1 MQEVIRIKS
10 IIEFNNIGSF
20 SLKNTLDCGQCFRWE
35 EQTDGSYLGIVKNSV
50 VKASQAGSVLKLE
63 ELSRN
68 AINKED
74 WQEYFGF
81 NTDYVTVEN
90 KLKSDALLAKAYKL
104 SPGIRILKQDPWETL
119 ISFIISQ
126 NNNIPRIKKIIR
138 SLCQVAGQEIISGMF
153 KFPTPQQILN
163 LSSEELE
170 SIKSG
175 FRAKY
180 IKNAA
185 ELVMN
190 GTVNLKELAAKPNNE
205 ALNELMIIKGVGIKV
220 GSCVLIYGFNKLD
233 VVPVDVWVK
242 RGIDKYFKNGWP
254 EEVKGLE
261 GVAAQYLYNFLRIFE
276 RQQQNK
282 EVCEAYV

>member
-1 MQEVIRIKS
+1 MIRINNT
-10 IIEFNNIGSF
+10 INFDNIGSF

-35 EQTDGSYLGIVKNSV
+35 EQVDGSYLGIVKNSV
-50 VKASQAGSVLKLE
+50 VKASQTGNILKLE
-63 ELSRN
+63 GLSQN
-68 AINKED
+68 SINKED

-81 NTDYVTVEN
+81 DTDYVAIES
-90 KLKSDALLAKAYKL
+90 KLKSDDLLARAYKL
-104 SPGIRILKQDPWETL
+104 SPGIRILKQDPWEAL

-126 NNNIPRIKKIIR
+126 NNNIPRIKKIIK
-138 SLCQVAGQEIISGMF
+138 SLCQVAGQEIISGVF

-163 LSSEELE
+163 LSDEKLE

-185 ELVMN
+185 ELMMN
-190 GTVNLKELAAKPNNE
+190 GTVNLKELAAKLNDE
-205 ALNELMIIKGVGIKV
+205 ALDELMQIKGVGVKV
-220 GSCVLIYGFNKLD
+220 GSCVLIYGFNKLN

-261 GVAAQYLYNFLRIFE
+261 GVAAQYLYNFVRIFE
-276 RQQQNK
+276 RQQQNR
-282 EVCEAYV
+282 EV

>member
-1 MQEVIRIKS
+1 MIRINNA
-10 IIEFNNIGSF
+10 IEFNNIGSF

-35 EQTDGSYLGIVKNSV
+35 EQVDGSYLGIVKNSV
-50 VKASQAGSVLKLE
+50 VKASQTGNVLKLE
-63 ELSRN
+63 ELSQN
-68 AINKED
+68 SINKED

-81 NTDYVTVEN
+81 DTDYVAIES
-90 KLKSDALLAKAYKL
+90 KLKSDDLLVRAYKL
-104 SPGIRILKQDPWETL
+104 SPGIRILKQDPWEAL

-126 NNNIPRIKKIIR
+126 NNNIPRIKKIIK
-138 SLCQVAGQEIISGMF
+138 SLCQVAGQEIISGVF

-163 LSSEELE
+163 LSNEELE
-170 SIKSG
+170 SIRSG

-190 GTVNLKELAAKPNNE
+190 GTVNLKELVAKPNDK
-205 ALNELMIIKGVGIKV
+205 ALEELMKIKGVGVKV
-220 GSCVLIYGFNKLD
+220 GSCVLIYGFNKLN

-254 EEVKGLE
+254 KEVKGLE

-276 RQQQNK
+276 HQQQNREVWK
-282 EVCEAYV
+282 EYV

>member
-1 MQEVIRIKS
+1 MIRINNT
-10 IIEFNNIGSF
+10 INFDNIGSF

-35 EQTDGSYLGIVKNSV
+35 EQVDGSYLGIVKNSV
-50 VKASQAGSVLKLE
+50 VKASQTGNILKLE
-63 ELSRN
+63 ELSQN
-68 AINKED
+68 SINKED

-81 NTDYVTVEN
+81 DTDYVAIES
-90 KLKSDALLAKAYKL
+90 KLKSDDLLARAYKL
-104 SPGIRILKQDPWETL
+104 SPGIRILKQDPWEAL

-126 NNNIPRIKKIIR
+126 NNNIPRIKKIIK
-138 SLCQVAGQEIISGMF
+138 SLCQVAGQEIISGVF

-163 LSSEELE
+163 LSDEKLE

-185 ELVMN
+185 ELMMN
-190 GTVNLKELAAKPNNE
+190 GTVNLKELAAKLNDE
-205 ALNELMIIKGVGIKV
+205 ALDELMQIKGVGVKV
-220 GSCVLIYGFNKLD
+220 GSCVLIYGFNKLN

-261 GVAAQYLYNFLRIFE
+261 GVAAQYLYNFVRIFE
-276 RQQQNK
+276 RQQQNR
-282 EVCEAYV
+282 EV

>member
-1 MQEVIRIKS
+1 MMNKNYVLENIKDFHLRDVL
-10 IIEFNNIGSF
+10 E
-20 SLKNTLDCGQCFRWE
+20 CGQCFRWE
-35 EQTDGSYLGIVKNSV
+35 EQVDGSYLGIVKNSV
-50 VKASQAGSVLKLE
+50 VKASQTGNILKLE
-63 ELSRN
+63 ELSQN
-68 AINKED
+68 SINKED

-81 NTDYVTVEN
+81 DTDYVAIES
-90 KLKSDALLAKAYKL
+90 KLKSDDLLARAYKL
-104 SPGIRILKQDPWETL
+104 SPGIRILKQDPWEAL

-126 NNNIPRIKKIIR
+126 NNNIPRIKKIIK
-138 SLCQVAGQEIISGMF
+138 SLCQVAGQEIISGVF

-163 LSSEELE
+163 LSDEKLE

-185 ELVMN
+185 ELMMN
-190 GTVNLKELAAKPNNE
+190 GTVNLKELAAKLNDG
-205 ALNELMIIKGVGIKV
+205 ALDELMQIKGVGVKV
-220 GSCVLIYGFNKLD
+220 GSCVLIYGFNKLN

-261 GVAAQYLYNFLRIFE
+261 GVAAQYLYNFVRIFE
-276 RQQQNK
+276 RQQQNR
-282 EVCEAYV
+282 EV

>member
-1 MQEVIRIKS
+1 MIRINNT
-10 IIEFNNIGSF
+10 INFDNIGSF

-35 EQTDGSYLGIVKNSV
+35 EQVDGSYLGIVKNSV
-50 VKASQAGSVLKLE
+50 VKASQTGNILKLE
-63 ELSRN
+63 ELSQN
-68 AINKED
+68 SINKED

-81 NTDYVTVEN
+81 DTDYVAIES
-90 KLKSDALLAKAYKL
+90 KLKSDDLLARAYKL
-104 SPGIRILKQDPWETL
+104 SPGIRILKQDPWEAL

-126 NNNIPRIKKIIR
+126 NNNIPRIKKIIK

-153 KFPTPQQILN
+153 KFPTPEQILN
-163 LSSEELE
+163 LSDETLE

-190 GTVNLKELAAKPNNE
+190 NIIALKELAAKPNDE
-205 ALNELMIIKGVGIKV
+205 ALEELMKIKGVGVKV

-261 GVAAQYLYNFLRIFE
+261 GVAAQYLYNFVRIFE
-276 RQQQNK
+276 CQQQNR
-282 EVCEAYV
+282 EV

>member
-1 MQEVIRIKS
+1 MIRINNA
-10 IIEFNNIGSF
+10 IEFNNIGSF

-35 EQTDGSYLGIVKNSV
+35 EQVDGSYLGIVKNSV
-50 VKASQAGSVLKLE
+50 VKASQTGNVLKLE
-63 ELSRN
+63 ELSQN
-68 AINKED
+68 SINKED

-81 NTDYVTVEN
+81 DTDYVTIES
-90 KLKSDALLAKAYKL
+90 KLKSDDLLTRAYKL
-104 SPGIRILKQDPWETL
+104 SPGIRILKQDPWEAL

-126 NNNIPRIKKIIR
+126 NNNIPRIKKIIK
-138 SLCQVAGQEIISGMF
+138 SLCQAAGQEIISGMF

-163 LSSEELE
+163 LSNEKLE

-190 GTVNLKELAAKPNNE
+190 GTVSLKELAAKPNDE
-205 ALNELMIIKGVGIKV
+205 ALDELIKIKGVGVKV

-254 EEVKGLE
+254 AEVKGLE
-261 GVAAQYLYNFLRIFE
+261 GVAAQYLYNFVRIFE
-276 RQQQNK
+276 RQQQNR
-282 EVCEAYV
+282 EV

>member
-1 MQEVIRIKS
+1 MIRINNT
-10 IIEFNNIGSF
+10 INFDNIGSF

-35 EQTDGSYLGIVKNSV
+35 EQVDGSYLGIVKNSV
-50 VKASQAGSVLKLE
+50 VKASQTGNILKLE
-63 ELSRN
+63 ELSQN
-68 AINKED
+68 SINKED

-81 NTDYVTVEN
+81 DTDYVAIES
-90 KLKSDALLAKAYKL
+90 KLKSNDLLARAYKL
-104 SPGIRILKQDPWETL
+104 SPGIRILKQDPWEAL

-126 NNNIPRIKKIIR
+126 NNNIPRIKKIIK
-138 SLCQVAGQEIISGMF
+138 SLCQVAGQEIISGVF

-163 LSSEELE
+163 LSDEKLE

-185 ELVMN
+185 ELMMN
-190 GTVNLKELAAKPNNE
+190 GTVNLKELAAKLNDE
-205 ALNELMIIKGVGIKV
+205 ALDELMQIKGVGVKV
-220 GSCVLIYGFNKLD
+220 GSCVLIYGFNKLN

-261 GVAAQYLYNFLRIFE
+261 GVAAQYLYNFVRIFE
-276 RQQQNK
+276 RQQQNR
-282 EVCEAYV
+282 EV

>member
-1 MQEVIRIKS
+1 MIRINNT
-10 IIEFNNIGSF
+10 INFDNIGSF

-50 VKASQAGSVLKLE
+50 VKASQTGNVLKLE
-63 ELSRN
+63 ELSQN
-68 AINKED
+68 SINKED

-81 NTDYVTVEN
+81 DTDYVTIES
-90 KLKSDALLAKAYKL
+90 KLKSDDLLARAYKL
-104 SPGIRILKQDPWETL
+104 SPGIRILKQDPWEAL

-126 NNNIPRIKKIIR
+126 NNNIPRIKKIIK
-138 SLCQVAGQEIISGMF
+138 SLCQVAGQKIISGVF

-163 LSSEELE
+163 LSDEKLE

-190 GTVNLKELAAKPNNE
+190 NTVELKMLAAKPNDK
-205 ALNELMIIKGVGIKV
+205 ALEELMQIKGVGVKV
-220 GSCVLIYGFNKLD
+220 GSCVLIYGFNKLN

-261 GVAAQYLYNFLRIFE
+261 GVAAQYLYNFVRIFE
-276 RQQQNK
+276 RQQQNR
-282 EVCEAYV
+282 EV

>member
-1 MQEVIRIKS
+1 MIRINNA
-10 IIEFNNIGSF
+10 IEFDNIGSF

-35 EQTDGSYLGIVKNSV
+35 EQVDGSYLGIVKNSV
-50 VKASQAGSVLKLE
+50 VKASQTGNILKLE
-63 ELSRN
+63 ELSQN
-68 AINKED
+68 SINKED

-81 NTDYVTVEN
+81 DTDYVAIES
-90 KLKSDALLAKAYKL
+90 KLKSDDLLARAYKL
-104 SPGIRILKQDPWETL
+104 SPGIRILKQDPWEAL

-126 NNNIPRIKKIIR
+126 NNNIPRIKKIIK
-138 SLCQVAGQEIISGMF
+138 SLCQVAGQEIISGVF

-163 LSSEELE
+163 LSDEKLE

-185 ELVMN
+185 ELMMN
-190 GTVNLKELAAKPNNE
+190 GTVNLKELAAKLNDE
-205 ALNELMIIKGVGIKV
+205 ALDELMQIKGVGVKV
-220 GSCVLIYGFNKLD
+220 GSCVLIYGFNKLN

-261 GVAAQYLYNFLRIFE
+261 GVAAQYLYNFVRIFE
-276 RQQQNK
+276 RQQQNR
-282 EVCEAYV
+282 EV

>member
-1 MQEVIRIKS
+1 MIRINNA
-10 IIEFNNIGSF
+10 IEFNNIGSF

-35 EQTDGSYLGIVKNSV
+35 EQVDGSYLGIVKNSV
-50 VKASQAGSVLKLE
+50 VKASQTGNILKLE
-63 ELSRN
+63 ELSQN
-68 AINKED
+68 SINKED

-81 NTDYVTVEN
+81 DTDYVAIES
-90 KLKSDALLAKAYKL
+90 KLKSDDLLARAYKL
-104 SPGIRILKQDPWETL
+104 SPGIRILKQDPWEAL

-126 NNNIPRIKKIIR
+126 NNNIPRIKKIIK
-138 SLCQVAGQEIISGMF
+138 SLCQVAGQEIISGVF

-163 LSSEELE
+163 LSDEKLE

-185 ELVMN
+185 ELMMN
-190 GTVNLKELAAKPNNE
+190 GTVNLKELAAKLNDE
-205 ALNELMIIKGVGIKV
+205 ALDELMQIKGVGVKV
-220 GSCVLIYGFNKLD
+220 GSCVLIYGFNKLN

-261 GVAAQYLYNFLRIFE
+261 GVAAQYLYNFVRIFE
-276 RQQQNK
+276 RQQQNR
-282 EVCEAYV
+282 EV

>member
-1 MQEVIRIKS
+1 MIRINNT
-10 IIEFNNIGSF
+10 INFDNIGSF

-35 EQTDGSYLGIVKNSV
+35 EQVDGSYLGIVKNSV
-50 VKASQAGSVLKLE
+50 VKASQTGNILKLE
-63 ELSRN
+63 ELSQN
-68 AINKED
+68 SINKED

-81 NTDYVTVEN
+81 DTDYVAIES
-90 KLKSDALLAKAYKL
+90 KLKSDDLLARAYKL
-104 SPGIRILKQDPWETL
+104 SPGIRILKQDPWEAL

-126 NNNIPRIKKIIR
+126 NNNIPRIKKIIK
-138 SLCQVAGQEIISGMF
+138 SLCQVAGQEIISGVF

-163 LSSEELE
+163 LSDEKLE

-185 ELVMN
+185 ELMMN
-190 GTVNLKELAAKPNNE
+190 GTVNLKELAAKLNDE
-205 ALNELMIIKGVGIKV
+205 ALDELMQIKGVGVKV
-220 GSCVLIYGFNKLD
+220 GSCVLIYGFNKLN

-276 RQQQNK
+276 RQQQNR
-282 EVCEAYV
+282 EV

>member
-1 MQEVIRIKS
+1 MIRINNA
-10 IIEFNNIGSF
+10 IEFNNIGSF

-35 EQTDGSYLGIVKNSV
+35 EQVDGSYLGIVKNSV
-50 VKASQAGSVLKLE
+50 VKASQTGNILKLE
-63 ELSRN
+63 ELSQN
-68 AINKED
+68 SINKED

-81 NTDYVTVEN
+81 DTDYVAIES
-90 KLKSDALLAKAYKL
+90 KLKSDDLLARAYKL
-104 SPGIRILKQDPWETL
+104 SPGIRILKQDPWEAL

-126 NNNIPRIKKIIR
+126 NNNIPRIKKIIK
-138 SLCQVAGQEIISGMF
+138 SLCQVAGQEIISGVF

-163 LSSEELE
+163 LSNEELE

-185 ELVMN
+185 ELVVN
-190 GTVNLKELAAKPNNE
+190 GTVNLKELAAKLNDE
-205 ALNELMIIKGVGIKV
+205 VLNELMKIKGVGVKV
-220 GSCVLIYGFNKLD
+220 GSCVLIYGFNKLN

-242 RGIDKYFKNGWP
+242 RGIGKYFKNGWP

-261 GVAAQYLYNFLRIFE
+261 GVAAQYLYNFVRIFE
-276 RQQQNK
+276 RQQQNR
-282 EVCEAYV
+282 EV

>member
-1 MQEVIRIKS
+1 MIRINNT
-10 IIEFNNIGSF
+10 INFDNIGSF

-35 EQTDGSYLGIVKNSV
+35 EQVDGSYLGIVKNSV
-50 VKASQAGSVLKLE
+50 VKASQTGNVLKLE
-63 ELSRN
+63 ELSQN
-68 AINKED
+68 SINKED

-81 NTDYVTVEN
+81 DTDYVAIES
-90 KLKSDALLAKAYKL
+90 KLKSDDLLARAYKL
-104 SPGIRILKQDPWETL
+104 SPGIRILKQDPWEAL

-126 NNNIPRIKKIIR
+126 NNNIPRIKKIIK
-138 SLCQVAGQEIISGMF
+138 SLCQVAGQEIISGVF

-163 LSSEELE
+163 LSDEKLE

-185 ELVMN
+185 ELMMN
-190 GTVNLKELAAKPNNE
+190 GTVNLKELAAKLNDE
-205 ALNELMIIKGVGIKV
+205 ALDELMQIKGVGVKV
-220 GSCVLIYGFNKLD
+220 GSCVLIYGFNKLN

-242 RGIDKYFKNGWP
+242 RGIGKYFKNGWP

-261 GVAAQYLYNFLRIFE
+261 GVAAQYLYNFVRIFE
-276 RQQQNK
+276 RQQQNR
-282 EVCEAYV
+282 EV

>member
-10 IIEFNNIGSF
+10 TIEFNNIGSF

-35 EQTDGSYLGIVKNSV
+35 EQADGSYLGIVKNNV
-50 VKASQAGSVLKLE
+50 MKASQAGNVLKLE
-63 ELSRN
+63 ERSQN
-68 AINKED
+68 AISKKD
-74 WQEYFGF
+74 WQGYFGF
-81 NTDYVTVEN
+81 DTDYATIEN
-90 KLKSDALLAKAYKL
+90 KLKSDDILARAYKL
-104 SPGIRILKQDPWETL
+104 SPGIRILKQDPWEAL

-126 NNNIPRIKKIIR
+126 NNNIPRIKKIIKA
-138 SLCQVAGQEIISGMF
+138 LCQVAGQEIIYGMF
-153 KFPTPQQILN
+153 KFPTPEQILS
-163 LSSEELE
+163 LSYEELE

-190 GTVNLKELAAKPNNE
+190 GTINLKRLAAMPNDE
-205 ALNELMIIKGVGIKV
+205 ALNVLMTIKGVGVKV

-254 EEVKGLE
+254 GEVKGLE

-276 RQQQNK
+276 RQQ
-282 EVCEAYV
+282 